1 VSAAATCPAGLAAGY
16 CTNMNQIASLVNH
29 FLIAMPRL
37 ADPNFSRTV
46 TLLCDHSAEGAMGLV
61 INRPTDLKLRDVYQ
75 QLEISAAGPEAEQ
88 AVFLGGPVQNNRGFV
103 LHEPLGHWEATLP
116 VTDTLGVSTSRD
128 ILNAISRHEGPD
140 HYLVTLGYAGW
151 GPGQLENELTDNGWL
166 TLPAEDDVIFN
177 TPDHIKWKVAAKR
190 YGIDITTYGDVVG
203 SA

>member
-1 VSAAATCPAGLAAGY
+1 
-16 CTNMNQIASLVNH
+16 MNQIASLVNH

-151 GPGQLENELTDNGWL
+151 GPGQLERELADNAWL
-166 TLPAEDDVIFN
+166 SVPASREIIFHLPVEERWRAAATLVGVDL
-177 TPDHIKWKVAAKR
+177 
-190 YGIDITTYGDVVG
+190 TTLSGEAG
-203 SA
+203 HA